1 MELRHL
7 RYFKAVAES
16 GSFTAA
22 ARRLHVA
29 QSSLSEQIAD
39 LEEELGGALL
49 DRSGRQVRL
58 TPMGAIFLEEA
69 GKTLEAAERAIEV
82 TRSSMRGESGTL
94 SIGFFL
100 WGAGGFFPRI
110 IREYRRRH
118 PGIRLTL
125 LELHANEQA
134 AALEEGRID
143 VGLTRPPEAA
153 AERILRSELLFRD
166 PVVAAMRA
174 DHPLV
179 GRRVSVRDLARE
191 RLVLVERRANSLLFD
206 SVLSMFAAE
215 QLTPDIVNASSTWSG
230 ILTLVEAGEG
240 IALVPSGVKHL
251 RIRGLKFSRL
261 APETLFLGLSAVW
274 NPRHVSPALEGFLR
288 LLRENKTRLQRSG
301 GTAVSDLQQPG

>member
-7 RYFKAVAES
+7 RYFSAVAES

-39 LEEELGGALL
+39 LEGELGGSLL

-58 TPMGAIFLEEA
+58 SAMGTVFLAEA
-69 GKTLEAAERAIEV
+69 RKTLEAAERAIEV
-82 TRSSMRGESGTL
+82 TRSTMRGESGTL

-110 IREYRRRH
+110 IREYRRRS
-118 PGIRLTL
+118 PGIRLSL
-125 LELHANEQA
+125 LEMSANEQA
-134 AALEEGRID
+134 EALEQGRID

-166 PVVAAMRA
+166 PVVAAVRP
-174 DHPLV
+174 DHPLA
-179 GRRVSVRDLARE
+179 GRRVTVRDLAEE

-215 QLTPDIVNASSTWSG
+215 GLTPDIVNASSTWSG

-240 IALVPSGVKHL
+240 VALVPSGVKHL
-251 RIRGLKFSRL
+251 RTRGLSFCRL
-261 APETLFLGLSAVW
+261 SPETLFLGLSAVW
-274 NPRHVSPALEGFLR
+274 NPRHVGPALEGFLR
-288 LLRENKTRLQRSG
+288 LLRENKERIQRNG
-301 GTAVSDLQQPG
+301 GG